1 MKTVYLDNAATTQI
15 DDQVIEV
22 VHSSMKNNYGN
33 PSSIHQYGRKAKT
46 AVETA
51 RKEIA
56 KHLHVS
62 SSEIIF
68 TAGGTEADN
77 LIIHN
82 AVFNLGVRRI
92 VTSKIEHHAVLHMCT
107 HLENT
112 DKVTVDYVAV
122 DEFGGVNLS
131 HLEEL
136 LSISNTKTLVS
147 LMHINNEI
155 GTILEVEK
163 VSQICKRTNALFHSD
178 TVQTIGHYPIDLQK
192 TSIDFLVASAHK
204 FHGPKGVGFAFIRK
218 DSGLKSIIFGG
229 EQERGFRAGTECVH
243 NIAGLAEAFKI
254 ATTNLVAEGAFI
266 KNIKS
271 YFIESLKKAVPE
283 CSFNGH
289 SGHLEKSAYTSVNVC
304 FPISEE
310 KSAMFLFQLDLKGI
324 ACSKGSACQSG
335 STKKSH
341 VLSAILNEEELSK
354 PSIRFSFSIFNTKED
369 VDYVVKCLQE
379 LVYC

>member
-46 AVETA
+46 AVESA

-112 DKVTVDYVAV
+112 DNVTVDYVAV

-131 HLEEL
+131 HLEE
-136 LSISNTKTLVS
+136 
-147 LMHINNEI
+147 
-155 GTILEVEK
+155 
-163 VSQICKRTNALFHSD
+163 
-178 TVQTIGHYPIDLQK
+178 
-192 TSIDFLVASAHK
+192 
-204 FHGPKGVGFAFIRK
+204 
-218 DSGLKSIIFGG
+218 SGRAIF
-229 EQERGFRAGTECVH
+229 
-243 NIAGLAEAFKI
+243 
-254 ATTNLVAEGAFI
+254 
-266 KNIKS
+266 
-271 YFIESLKKAVPE
+271 
-283 CSFNGH
+283 
-289 SGHLEKSAYTSVNVC
+289 
-304 FPISEE
+304 
-310 KSAMFLFQLDLKGI
+310 
-324 ACSKGSACQSG
+324 
-335 STKKSH
+335 
-341 VLSAILNEEELSK
+341 
-354 PSIRFSFSIFNTKED
+354 
-369 VDYVVKCLQE
+369 
-379 LVYC
+379 